1 MTTFNYAKMATL
13 AETLL
18 GKFGQSMTLLRTDS
32 GSDYDPHDGSS
43 YVTTTSS
50 AVVGVILPTSTAT
63 VRGSEGAIGDFDNA
77 TIGGLAASKR
87 RFAILKAKD
96 SSQPQPADVIVDAA
110 GDSYRVTG
118 VTQVS
123 PAGTDI
129 IWRVGL
135 EGA

>member
-1 MTTFNYAKMATL
+1 MTTFDYGKMATL
-13 AETLL
+13 ADTLL
-18 GKFGQSMTLLRTDS
+18 GKFGQTMTLLRTSD
-32 GSDYDPHDGSS
+32 GSEYDPHEGGS

-50 AVVGVILPTSTAT
+50 AVVGVILPTADAK
-63 VRGSEGAIGDFDNA
+63 VRGSEGAVGDFDNSS
-77 TIGGLAASKR
+77 IGGLAASKR

-96 SSQPQPADVIVDAA
+96 STMPQVADMIVDAV